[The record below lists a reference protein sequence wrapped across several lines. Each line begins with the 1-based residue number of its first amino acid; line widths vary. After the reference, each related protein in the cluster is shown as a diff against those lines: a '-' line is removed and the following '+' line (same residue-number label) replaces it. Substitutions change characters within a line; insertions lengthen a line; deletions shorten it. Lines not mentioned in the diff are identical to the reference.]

1 MKTIRNIVAM
11 IATGATS
18 LLHSI
23 QVLATDFKPEDLK
36 NHNNHVFDS
45 VEDVVV
51 DTGGSALSLGR
62 KILIVLMVI
71 FIMMAAGGW
80 MFWHSNAQRRDEH
93 KIGIIIIIAA
103 GCVGFGATLIVGLV
117 YGFFVE

>member
-1 MKTIRNIVAM
+1 MKTIRNFVTT
-11 IATGATS
+11 IAIGITS
-18 LLHSI
+18 SLRGI
-23 QVLATDFKPEDLK
+23 QALATDFKPEDLK

-45 VEDVVV
+45 VENVVV
-51 DTGGSALSLGR
+51 DTGGYALYLGQ
-62 KILIVLMVI
+62 KILIVLMVV

-80 MFWHSNAQRRDEH
+80 MFWHSNAQRRDEQ
-93 KIGIIIIIAA
+93 KIGIIVIIVA